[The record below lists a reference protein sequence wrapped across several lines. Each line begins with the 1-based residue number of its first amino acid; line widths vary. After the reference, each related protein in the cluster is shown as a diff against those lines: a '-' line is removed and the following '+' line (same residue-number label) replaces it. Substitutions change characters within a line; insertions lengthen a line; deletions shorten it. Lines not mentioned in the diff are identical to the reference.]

1 MSGADFVDSKE
12 RKQIMKPRKDKND
25 KKDRDM
31 AAIAHL
37 DFPSAAGELKYKKKK
52 GREISDEEKKN
63 DEK

>member
-37 DFPSAAGELKYKKKK
+37 DFPSARLPV
-52 GREISDEEKKN
+52 N
-63 DEK
+63 